1 MCMCVCARA
10 IESESGYTVHVVLI
24 VFQMKYAASRI
35 NQRNKLLFFFSF
47 FSFFSHFIRNACTLD
62 EVAHIILAQ
71 RLQ

>member
-24 VFQMKYAASRI
+24 VFQIKYAASRI
-35 NQRNKLLFFFSF
+35 NQRNKLFFLFFRS
-47 FSFFSHFIRNACTLD
+47 SHFIRNACTLD